1 TRRSSDLLN
10 EVGLKTF
17 SNKTSSKL
25 MSDDVINV
33 KFNSKVKSGDE
44 IIAYL
49 NDKIIKEELDE
60 EYIVKLQ
67 DFIEVIQSD
76 EDTKKW
82 QEVSNTE
89 LREIMY
95 RDGFTIDGVEYVVY
109 KRSSSKS
116 RTGQC

>member
-1 TRRSSDLLN
+1 
-10 EVGLKTF
+10 
-17 SNKTSSKL
+17 
-25 MSDDVINV
+25 
-33 KFNSKVKSGDE
+33 DE

-116 RTGQC
+116 RTGQCLFIKQSLKEPMMEWSRLGLPF